1 MTTLYSKR
9 PHAKGLL
16 NVKDNYAQ
24 HIAYLVI
31 TALTMIAG
39 YAWVQFIS
47 INKPDQTRLSE
58 QVHFEFITVAGPI
71 QPIPAKVHLEP
82 GWVQLGK
89 SLFNSKLLSADNS
102 IACASCHLVSY
113 GGDDGF
119 ALSTGFNNA
128 LGERNS
134 PTVLNA
140 VFNFR
145 QFWDGRSTD
154 LFEQIAGP
162 IHNPIEMNSNWP
174 QIIDKLNN
182 EPAIKQAFVDL
193 NESSITKNNI
203 SKAITLYQ
211 SSLITPHSPIDRYLL
226 GDKTALTLQQQRGW
240 IAFQNLGCIS
250 CHQGRNIGGN
260 MYQKLGR
267 IDLIQGSLKDDLG
280 RYTVTNN
287 PNDKHVFKVP
297 SLRNVALTAPYF
309 HNGSV
314 ATLSEA
320 VTIMAKMQ
328 LGTELSEQTKQDLV
342 ALLNAFSS
350 TEVMQK

>member
-1 MTTLYSKR
+1 MR
-9 PHAKGLL
+9 
-16 NVKDNYAQ
+16 DNYAQ

-31 TALTMIAG
+31 TTLSIVAS
-39 YAWVQFIS
+39 YAWLKFIHLKES
-47 INKPDQTRLSE
+47 YTENLSE
-58 QVHFEFITVAGPI
+58 QVQFEFVTVPGPI
-71 QPIPAKVHLEP
+71 QPIPEKAHFEQ

-89 SLFNSKLLSADNS
+89 SLFNSKLLSGDNS
-102 IACASCHLVSY
+102 IACASCHLVNY

-145 QFWDGRSTD
+145 QFWDGRSTG
-154 LFEQIAGP
+154 LFTQIAGP
-162 IHNPIEMNSNWP
+162 IHNPAEMNSNWQ
-174 QIIDKLNN
+174 QIITKLNK
-182 EPAIKQAFVDL
+182 EPAIKQAFSEL
-193 NESSITKNNI
+193 NENTINKNNI

-211 SSLITPHSPIDRYLL
+211 STLITPHSPIDRYLL
-226 GDKTALTLQQQRGW
+226 GDQNALTQQQQRGW
-240 IAFQNLGCIS
+240 RAFQSLGCIG

-267 IDLIQGSLKDDLG
+267 IDLIQGPLKDDLG
-280 RYTVTNN
+280 RYKVTKNS
-287 PNDKHVFKVP
+287 NDKHVFKVP
-297 SLRNVALTAPYF
+297 SLRNVTLTAPYF

-320 VTIMAKMQ
+320 VSLMAKMQ
-328 LGTELSEQTKQDLV
+328 LGIELSEQTQQDLV
-342 ALLNAFSS
+342 ALLHAFSS
-350 TEVMQK
+350 TEVAHK